1 MRRNKMR
8 ELLREGKPSIGTH
21 VLSTWPAL
29 VEIIGE
35 TGLFD
40 YVQFDGEY
48 APYDLYALEN
58 FARAVDLF
66 DNMSSLIKVDQE
78 PRTYLTQR
86 AIGSGI
92 QNILF
97 ADVRTVEDVE
107 QCVRAARAE
116 TPESKGTLGCTMRR
130 DSGYGRESGSIE
142 VVRSL
147 DEVVVILMIEKANAV
162 NHLEELLAVQ
172 GVDMVTFG
180 YCDYAMSIGLPD
192 QWDHPKVKE
201 AERKTFETALKMGV
215 TPRAEVHTVDQAK
228 HYIDLG
234 VRHLSVG
241 WDLVILRDWW
251 KKNGEELRKLV
262 S

>member
-8 ELLREGKPSIGTH
+8 ELIREGKPSIGTH
-21 VLSTWPAL
+21 VLSTWPTM

-40 YVQFDGEY
+40 YVQFDSEY

-66 DNMSSLIKVDQE
+66 DNMSSLMKVDQE
-78 PRTYLTQR
+78 PRIYLTQR
-86 AIGSGI
+86 ALGSGI

-97 ADVRTVEDVE
+97 ADVRTVEDVK
-107 QCVRAARAE
+107 QCVGAARAE
-116 TPESKGTLGCTMRR
+116 TPVNNGLLGCTMRR
-130 DSGYGRESGSIE
+130 DSGYGRESGSVE
-142 VVRSL
+142 YVKSV
-147 DEVVVILMIEKANAV
+147 DEAVIILMIEKAYAV
-162 NHLEELLAVQ
+162 DHLEELLTVK

-180 YCDYAMSIGLPD
+180 YCDYAMSIGIPG

-201 AERKTFETALKMGV
+201 TERKVFETASKMGV
-215 TPRAEVHTVDQAK
+215 IPRTEVHNVEQVK
-228 HYIDLG
+228 YYLDLG
-234 VRHLSVG
+234 VRHFSVG

-251 KKNGEELRKLV
+251 RKTGEELRKLI

>member
-21 VLSTWPAL
+21 VLSTWPTL

-40 YVQFDGEY
+40 YVQFDSEY

-107 QCVRAARAE
+107 QCVMAVRAE
-116 TPESKGTLGCTMRR
+116 TPESKGILGCTMRR
-130 DSGYGRESGSIE
+130 DSGYGRESGSVE
-142 VVRSL
+142 YVRAL
-147 DEVVVILMIEKANAV
+147 DEVVVILMIEKASAV
-162 NHLEELLAVQ
+162 DHLEELLAVQ

-180 YCDYAMSIGLPD
+180 YCDYAMSIGLPG

-201 AERKTFETALKMGV
+201 AERKTFETASKMGII
-215 TPRAEVHTVDQAK
+215 PRSEVHTVEQAK
-228 HYIDLG
+228 YYIDLG

>member
-21 VLSTWPAL
+21 VLNLWPGM

-40 YVQFDGEY
+40 YVQFDSTY

-66 DNMSSLIKVDQE
+66 DHMSSVMKVDQE
-78 PRTYLTQR
+78 PRTYLAQR

-92 QNILF
+92 QNLLF
-97 ADVRTVEDVE
+97 ADVRSVQDAE
-107 QCVRAARAE
+107 QCVTAVRSE
-116 TPESKGTLGCTMRR
+116 TPEGKGILGCHMRR
-130 DSGYGRESGSIE
+130 DVGYGRESGSVE
-142 VVRSL
+142 YVRAL
-147 DEVVVILMIEKANAV
+147 DEVVVMLMIEKASAV
-162 NHLEELLAVQ
+162 DHLDEILAVK

-180 YCDYAMSIGLPD
+180 PCDYSMSIGLAGQPL
-192 QWDHPKVKE
+192 HPKVKE
-201 AERKTFETALKMGV
+201 AERKTIETALKMQI
-215 TPRAEVHTVDQAK
+215 TPRAEIDTLEQAK
-228 HYIDLG
+228 YYIDLG
-234 VRHLSVG
+234 VRHLCIG
-241 WDLVILRDWW
+241 WDVVILREWW
-251 KKNGEELRKLV
+251 KKNGEALRKLV

>member
-40 YVQFDGEY
+40 YVQFDSEY

-107 QCVRAARAE
+107 QCVMAVRAE
-116 TPESKGTLGCTMRR
+116 TPESKGILGCTMRR
-130 DSGYGRESGSIE
+130 DSGYGRESGSVE
-142 VVRSL
+142 YVRAL
-147 DEVVVILMIEKANAV
+147 DEVVVILMIEKASAV
-162 NHLEELLAVQ
+162 DHLEELLAVQ